1 MKWLVAILIALTLAA
16 PTSAQ
21 DKQQEKEKEKSFWQQ
36 LKIRQTFSGTVEEDE
51 SPARVSYNDSTDTNP
66 YFLVDLG
73 IKSPERDLCPNAPRD
88 RQCLYG
94 TTVEWHRST
103 DDGTNKL
110 TIGEDLSITIPTSSV
125 SPIFDATVNF
135 GRDFHAD
142 ETTASAHAFLTAFSE
157 TTVPA
162 GPGRPIFGNRLEYF
176 PYAGLEY
183 YQNVAIKDDDDNV
196 LADAF
201 HGAFAALKLS
211 VHILPLSTTDGPSRR
226 LELIAQ
232 YVHRNKI
239 SGSDHVADQLGAF
252 SASAIYW
259 LDTDRSVGVAYTYDT
274 GETPDDNFRN
284 VSRSAVTLTFKR

>member
-1 MKWLVAILIALTLAA
+1 MKCLVAIVIALTLAA
-16 PTSAQ
+16 PASAQ
-21 DKQQEKEKEKSFWQQ
+21 DKQKEKEKSFWQQ

-73 IKSPERDLCPNAPRD
+73 IKSPERDLCPDAPRD

-94 TTVEWHRST
+94 TIVEWHRST

-110 TIGEDLSITIPTSSV
+110 TIGEDLSITIPKSAI
-125 SPIFDATVNF
+125 SPIIDATVNV

-142 ETTASAHAFLTAFSE
+142 ETTASAHAFVTGFSE

-162 GPGRPIFGNRLEYF
+162 GPGRPIFGNHFEYF
-176 PYAGLEY
+176 PYGGLEY
-183 YQNVAIKDDDDNV
+183 YQNAAVKDDSDNI

-201 HGAFAALKLS
+201 HGAFAAAKVS
-211 VHILPLSTTDGPSRR
+211 VHILPLSTNDGPNRR

-232 YVHRNKI
+232 YVHRSKI
-239 SGSDHVADQLGAF
+239 SGSKHVDDQLGAF

-259 LDTDRSVGVAYTYDT
+259 LDAGRSVGVAYTYDT

-284 VSRSAVTLTFKR
+284 VSKSAVTLTFKR